1 MKKHIPNLLT
11 LGNLFCGLASIVL
24 LLSGDY
30 LTPMYLVGLAAIF
43 DFLDG
48 MVARILK
55 VAGPLGKE
63 LDSLADMV
71 TFGVVPGMTL
81 FILAQ
86 DIVPPFGNF
95 PFGGYSAFSYLAFL
109 VTLLSAMRL
118 AKFNIDERQSTGFI
132 GMPTP
137 ANTLL
142 IMSIFYLITHE
153 KNVFLG
159 MIFVNPWYFLLFT
172 VAVSFLLVAEIPLFA
187 LKFKKLTW
195 KGEEIRWIFIFLSII
210 LLLTFHVLGIPFIVL
225 LYLVMSWIFKIFKH
239 EV

>member
-11 LGNLFCGLASIVL
+11 LGNLFCGLVSIVL
-24 LLSGDY
+24 LLKGDY

-55 VAGPLGKE
+55 VAGPMGKE

-71 TFGVVPGMTL
+71 TFGVVPGIAL
-81 FILAQ
+81 FVLAQ
-86 DIVPPFGNF
+86 DIVPPFGST
-95 PFGGYSAFSYLAFL
+95 PFGGFSAFSYLAFS
-109 VTLLSAMRL
+109 VTLFSALRL

-142 IMSIFYLITHE
+142 IMSIFYLITQE

-159 MIFVNPWYFLLFT
+159 MTFVNPWYFLIFT
-172 VAVSFLLVAEIPLFA
+172 AAVSYLLVAEIPLFA

-195 KGEEIRWIFIFLSII
+195 KGEESRWIFILLSLI
-210 LLLTFHVLGIPFIVL
+210 LLLTFHVVGIPIIVL